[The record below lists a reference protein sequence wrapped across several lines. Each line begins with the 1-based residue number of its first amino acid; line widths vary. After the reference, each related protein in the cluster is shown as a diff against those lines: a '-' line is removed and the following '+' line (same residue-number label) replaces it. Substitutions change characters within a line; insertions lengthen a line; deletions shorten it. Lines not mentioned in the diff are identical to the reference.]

1 MENWRPAKGYEGQ
14 FLVSD
19 EGRVMN
25 NKGHISKTC
34 FDSCGNLSVR
44 LQGRNI
50 KVAYLVA
57 HAFVPNPEGLQ
68 GQSYKDG
75 NKSNCKANN
84 VIWVCPY
91 YGNDGKPLP
100 LALIKDGSVIYANSI
115 SEAGRLAE
123 SNKKNIQKA
132 LNNADTMML
141 VNGYAVSHQT
151 DIERIERYKALQL
164 NPVPD
169 LPDEEWKPIDD
180 CDKYWVSNRGRF
192 KTLRGYIP
200 RLIRHTVQ
208 KRGYAYVSTRIDGV
222 CHTYRLHRLV
232 AKAFLP
238 NPDNLPEV
246 NHIDGNPLNNDVSN
260 LEWCT
265 RGYNLEDEGKRQGWK
280 SRKKT

>member
-25 NKGHISKTC
+25 NKGHISKTR
-34 FDSCGNLSVR
+34 FDSCGNLSVC

-57 HAFVPNPEGLQ
+57 HAFIPNPEELQ
-68 GQSYKDG
+68 GQSFKDG
-75 NKSNCKANN
+75 DKSNCKADN

-123 SNKKNIQKA
+123 SNRKNIQKA

-169 LPDEEWKPIDD
+169 LPDEEWKFIEES
-180 CDKYWVSNRGRF
+180 DKYMISNKGRF
-192 KTLRGYIP
+192 KSLRGQIP
-200 RLIRHTVQ
+200 RLMNLTRQ
-208 KRGYAYVSTRIDGV
+208 KSGYCYASTMKDGKVKLYRI
-222 CHTYRLHRLV
+222 HRLV

-238 NPDNLPEV
+238 NPLNLPEV
-246 NHIDGNPLNNDVSN
+246 NHKDGNTHNNDVSN

-265 RGYNLEDEGKRQGWK
+265 REYNLADEAKRQGWK
-280 SRKKT
+280 RRERQ

>member
-25 NKGHISKTC
+25 NKGHIAKTH
-34 FDSCGNLSVR
+34 FDGCGNLCVCLKAHNVR
-44 LQGRNI
+44 
-50 KVAYLVA
+50 VAYLVA
-57 HAFVPNPEGLQ
+57 HAFVSNPEGLQ

-75 NKSNCKANN
+75 NKSNCKADN

-115 SEAGRLAE
+115 SEAGRLIGTE
-123 SNKKNIQKA
+123 RKSINKA
-132 LNNADTMML
+132 LNNQNIMML

-169 LPDEEWKPIDD
+169 LPDEEWKVIEE
-180 CDKYWVSNRGRF
+180 CDKYMISNKGRF
-192 KTLRGYIP
+192 KSLRGHIP
-200 RLIRHTVQ
+200 RLMNPTRQ
-208 KRGYAYVSTRIDGV
+208 KKGYYYASTMIDGKV
-222 CHTYRLHRLV
+222 KLFRVHRLV

-246 NHIDGNPLNNDVSN
+246 NHIDGNPHNNDVSN

-265 RGYNLEDEGKRQGWK
+265 REYNLNDEGKRQGWK
-280 SRKKT
+280 RCERQ